1 MMKKSKKQAKGIEQ
15 RIAREEFL
23 HELKNPTPKEV
34 DTAADILAKIRKK
47 GGMIPYT
54 PKKNISPYDAGSD
67 GAMGTLLNKLR
78 QRAGIK

>member
-1 MMKKSKKQAKGIEQ
+1 MLKKILQ
-15 RIAREEFL
+15 
-23 HELKNPTPKEV
+23 ELKNPASKQLS
-34 DTAADILAKIRKK
+34 AADILAKIRQK

-78 QRAGIK
+78 QQAGLK